1 MSGPPAPQHGPA
13 PDWPALLERA
23 CRGEGLRSVYQ
34 PIVDVARGVVAGY
47 EALIRFEDG
56 PADPEM
62 WFAAAARH
70 GVVDALDAAAVRSA
84 LTGRSTLPGNCF
96 LSVNV
101 SPMSLVTPAV
111 RAVWAGQGHL
121 GGLVVELTEQTP
133 IDSYDVLDGDLR
145 RLRGAGAMIAID
157 DAGSGYAG
165 LRHLLTIRPEIVK
178 LDRSLIVDIDLDEGK
193 RALVEMMGTFSGRL
207 DAWLLAE
214 GIERAAEL
222 EVLTRLGV
230 PLAQGYLLA
239 RPGPAWPALD
249 PSVALQLLTAVAEH
263 HAGDTLRGLL
273 QPAPTVRT
281 VDEARS
287 RFTDRTV
294 DVVVLLDEHGRPTAT
309 MTAETALVGQAHPGI
324 RFNVDTPLAEAA
336 LRAIGRDRPSR
347 FAPLLCTDAGGRY
360 VGIVP
365 VERILQA
372 AVGGVDDAARS
383 TRAKSR

>member
-1 MSGPPAPQHGPA
+1 M
-13 PDWPALLERA
+13 
-23 CRGEGLRSVYQ
+23 YQ

-47 EALIRFEDG
+47 EALTRFGEG
-56 PADPEM
+56 PANPET

-70 GVVDALDAAAVRSA
+70 GVLDALDAAATRSA
-84 LTGRSTLPGNCF
+84 LAGRSTLPGNCF

-101 SPMSLVTPAV
+101 SPMSLTTPAV
-111 RAVWAGQGHL
+111 RAVWAEQGHL

-133 IDSYDVLDGDLR
+133 IDSYDALDGDLR

-193 RALVEMMGTFSGRL
+193 RALVEMMGTFSGRI

-222 EVLTRLGV
+222 DVLTRLGV

-239 RPGPAWPALD
+239 RPGPAWPPLD
-249 PSVALQLLTAVAEH
+249 ASVALQLLTGG
-263 HAGDTLRGLL
+263 AGRHTGRTLRDLL
-273 QPAPTVRT
+273 QSAPTVRT
-281 VDEARS
+281 VEQAREC
-287 RFTDRTV
+287 FVDRTV
-294 DVVVLLDEHGRPTAT
+294 DVVVLVDAAGRPTAT

-324 RFNVDTPLAEAA
+324 RFGVDTPLADAA
-336 LRAIGRDRPSR
+336 LRAIGRDRPTR
-347 FAPLLCTDAGGRY
+347 FTPLLCTDAAGRY
-360 VGIVP
+360 VGIVT
-365 VERILQA
+365 VERMIQA
-372 AVGGVDDAARS
+372 AVSITDTGTVPAAP
-383 TRAKSR
+383 